1 MRSRVLF
8 AVAEVVL
15 MPVVGALLVAVVT
28 AGLAMVAVTVSK
40 TTRFEDGRECRP
52 PLARKYLLDEG
63 VRPENT
69 ALSRPRGSSHRRM
82 EDAGIYARRVD
93 ALGRVVQVGIASGQ
107 VLSVSFPESVPDDAE
122 PDHPVLRRLLDYL
135 DGAEVDLSDVP
146 TAITVPT
153 DQRAVLDATR
163 QIPYGETGTLRQVA
177 LMANLDPDDEDDAE
191 AVRRALRENPV
202 PMVVPDHRVED
213 VAGATPADVAATL
226 RDLER

>member
-1 MRSRVLF
+1 
-8 AVAEVVL
+8 
-15 MPVVGALLVAVVT
+15 
-28 AGLAMVAVTVSK
+28 
-40 TTRFEDGRECRP
+40 
-52 PLARKYLLDEG
+52 
-63 VRPENT
+63 
-69 ALSRPRGSSHRRM
+69 M

-93 ALGRVVQVGIASGQ
+93 ALDRVVQVGIASGQ

-177 LMANLDPDDEDDAE
+177 LMANLDPDDEGDAE

-202 PMVVPDHRVED
+202 PIVVPDHRVED